1 MFTSA
6 EQVLWAQKRAEPR
19 AQAVLNKMAEPGAI
33 LHLPARQK
41 YTVAI
46 LNNNSAIY

>member
-19 AQAVLNKMAEPGAI
+19 AQAILNEMAGPGAR
-33 LHLPARQK
+33 LHLPAR
-41 YTVAI
+41 
-46 LNNNSAIY
+46 